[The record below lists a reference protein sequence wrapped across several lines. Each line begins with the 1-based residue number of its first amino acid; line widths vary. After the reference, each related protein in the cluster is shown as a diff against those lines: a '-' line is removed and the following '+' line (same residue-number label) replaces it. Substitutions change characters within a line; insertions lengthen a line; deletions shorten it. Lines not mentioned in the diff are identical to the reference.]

1 MTMTI
6 ILLAAGLSNR
16 MGSNKLLL
24 PYKGRTIIENTL
36 LSLLPFG
43 DRIIVVT
50 GFERKKIEE
59 TLSIYKVDFIF
70 NKNYLQGQR
79 ESTLTGLRAIAD
91 DDFAIVPSDLPLIE
105 KDDIVSL
112 LDALKSAPIVR
123 PVFKTIPGHPVFYKK
138 ENREKLLAFPG
149 SMKDYLKN
157 IGYKSVPSSLG
168 TIYDCDTPKRYEG
181 LLLSNGNMSILD
193 SYID

>member
-123 PVFKTIPGHPVFYKK
+123 PVFKTIPGQPVFYKK
-138 ENREKLLAFPG
+138 E
-149 SMKDYLKN
+149 N

-168 TIYDCDTPKRYEG
+168 TIYDCDTPKRYKG